1 MGKNNF
7 KIISASAG
15 SGKTYNLVHEYLKI
29 LLEDPSDNTFRHS
42 LALTFTNKSVNS
54 MKSRILETLFLLSI
68 ESNDAKSY
76 SDDFC
81 KFFDISKQELASRS
95 MLILKKIF
103 LEYGSFSVITLDKF
117 THRLVRT
124 FYREFNLPFGF
135 EVSLDSESLIEET
148 IDSIIDEIGIDGL
161 ISKYLLDFSLQKINN
176 DKDWDVEIDLKEFI
190 PILFNEND
198 RIPVNY
204 IKKRNTKKLKS
215 DRVLLSNY
223 LKNEKLK
230 VLKNSREALNFL
242 ESLDL
247 RANDFTQNRVHKY
260 FENISKGSFTTK
272 YFKQL
277 ESSLSGEKP
286 IYNSSLTEE
295 KKVLIDN
302 NKDKIEYYFFCVKKS
317 VTQILLIQRTL
328 ASWTPR
334 FLLQLMED
342 RLEKIQ
348 NEKKIRINSDFN
360 KKINL
365 LVKNE
370 PAPFIY
376 ERLGSR
382 YQHYFLDEFQDTST
396 LQWNNLIPLISNSV
410 EGESLSGKKGSLFLV
425 GDPKQSIYR
434 WRGGD
439 MNQFIDLV
447 NNIKNP
453 FQISA
458 SQDILKINYRSLKEI
473 VNFNKGLFQI
483 ISNSFENK
491 YYRKLYGESSRQKYI
506 YEGGYVN
513 VQAISNVGTKG
524 ITTLQYISKTVD
536 ITKKLIRDGYDQTD
550 IAILVRKKEQAKE
563 IGIELIKE
571 GFNISSSESMLVN
584 HSNKVQLIIAILYL
598 SSNPNSSR
606 HHKTVFDI
614 LYELSDSNINDYHH
628 FAVNNL
634 NVKTSIFFSH
644 LENKFGLKFDLEKI
658 KSKTIADAVDHV
670 LIRLSIFDMD
680 DIYISS
686 FLEDVL
692 EYSKLSAASIDSY
705 LNHWESI
712 SSKLRIAT
720 SESNESIKLMTIHK
734 AKGLEFPIVILPFMD
749 SLIYPNV
756 IEKIWFPFKDK
767 NLKNVGWGW
776 FNFSNEIE
784 TYGEEGNELHKSYR
798 LNQKLDAFNVLYVA
812 LTRAVEAM
820 FIITKEVDE
829 GENTYAHLLKKYIL
843 SEVDSFNSKT
853 PFIRGK
859 LLIRANKNRNFIG
872 KSGEKNNYSLPLNLN
887 WKQHFVLD
895 SIKNKNFNS
904 SQVKGILIHNLL
916 AQIITS
922 DMVAGVV
929 QNAIDDKIIS
939 IKTKS
944 IIEKSLRKV
953 VTHTQL
959 KSLYNGED
967 KVLCEE
973 DLLVPNGPTLRPDR
987 INIKKSGGV
996 CIIDYKTGTPKKTD
1010 ESQILSYSTVL
1021 NNMGYFDI
1029 ENILVYIGDK
1039 VQVLKIK
1046 KTKF

>member
-1 MGKNNF
+1 MGKNHF
-7 KIISASAG
+7 KIINASAG

-29 LLEDPSDNTFRHS
+29 LLEDPSDNTFKHT

-68 ESNDAKSY
+68 ESNDSKSY

-81 KFFDISKQELASRS
+81 KFFNISKKELALRS

-103 LEYGSFSVITLDKF
+103 LEYGAFSVITLDKF

-148 IDSIIDEIGIDGL
+148 IDSIIDEIGIDRL

-176 DKDWDVEIDLKEFI
+176 DKNWDVEIDLKEFVHL
-190 PILFNEND
+190 LFNEND
-198 RIPVNY
+198 RIPLNY
-204 IKKRNTKKLKS
+204 IRKRNTKILEADKI
-215 DRVLLSNY
+215 LLSKL

-230 VLKNSREALNFL
+230 VLKNAREALNFL

-247 RANDFTQNRVHKY
+247 KANDFTQKRVHKY
-260 FENISKGSFTTK
+260 FENISKGSLTTK
-272 YFKQL
+272 YFEQL
-277 ESSLSGEKP
+277 EFSFSGKKPLYNFSLS
-286 IYNSSLTEE
+286 EE
-295 KKVLIDN
+295 KKVLIDK
-302 NKDKIEYYFFCVKKS
+302 NKDKIEYYFFSVKKS
-317 VTQILLIQRTL
+317 ITQILLIQRTL

-334 FLLQLMED
+334 LLLQLMED
-342 RLEKIQ
+342 RSERIQ

-365 LVKNE
+365 LVNDE
-370 PAPFIY
+370 PTPFIY
-376 ERLGSR
+376 ERLGVR
-382 YQHYFLDEFQDTST
+382 YQNYFLDEFQDTST

-410 EGESLSGKKGSLFLV
+410 EGESLSGEKGSLFLV

-458 SQDILKINYRSLKEI
+458 SQETLKTNYRSFKEI
-473 VNFNKGLFQI
+473 VDFNKGLFQI

-491 YYRKLYGESSRQKYI
+491 YYRRLYGESSWQKHI

-513 VQAISNVGTKG
+513 IQAISKEG
-524 ITTLQYISKTVD
+524 IKETTTPQYIFKTVE
-536 ITKKLIRDGYDQTD
+536 IIKKLVKDGYDQTD
-550 IAILVRKKEQAKE
+550 IAILVRKKEQATE
-563 IGIELIKE
+563 IGNELIKE

-584 HSNKVQLIIAILYL
+584 HSIKVQLIIAILYL

-606 HHKTVFDI
+606 QHKTIFDI
-614 LYELSDSNINDYHH
+614 LCELSDNKIKNYHQ

-634 NVKTSIFFSH
+634 NVKTSIFFSQ
-644 LENKFGLKFDLEKI
+644 LESNFGLKLDLEKI
-658 KSKTIADAVDHV
+658 KSKTILDAVDYI
-670 LIRLSIFDMD
+670 LISLSNFDTD
-680 DIYISS
+680 DIYLSS

-692 EYSKLSAASIDSY
+692 EFSKSFAASIDSY
-705 LNHWESI
+705 LSHWELQSAR
-712 SSKLRIAT
+712 LRIAT
-720 SESNESIKLMTIHK
+720 SETNESIKLMTIHK
-734 AKGLEFPIVILPFMD
+734 AKGLEFSVVILPFMD
-749 SLIYPNV
+749 SPIHPNI
-756 IEKIWFPFKDK
+756 IEKIWYPFKDK
-767 NLKNVGWGW
+767 NLKNIGWGW
-776 FNFSNEIE
+776 FNFSNEIQH
-784 TYGEEGNELHKSYR
+784 YGKEGNDLHKSYR
-798 LNQKLDAFNVLYVA
+798 LSQKLDALNVLYVA

-829 GENTYAHLLKKYIL
+829 GENTYAHLLKKYIM
-843 SEVDSFNSKT
+843 SQGDSFNSKT
-853 PFIRGK
+853 PFIRGE
-859 LLIRANKNRNFIG
+859 LLIKANNNRELIENSEIKDHHSLQLNF
-872 KSGEKNNYSLPLNLN
+872 N
-887 WKQHFVLD
+887 WKQHFVLN
-895 SIKNKNFNS
+895 SIKKKNFKS
-904 SQVKGILIHNLL
+904 PQEKGVLIHDLL

-922 DMVAGVV
+922 DMVAGIL
-929 QNAIDDKIIS
+929 QKAIDDKILP
-939 IKTKS
+939 IKIKDFVEKS
-944 IIEKSLRKV
+944 IRKV
-953 VTHTQL
+953 VTHVEL

-987 INIKKSGGV
+987 INIKKSGAV
-996 CIIDYKTGTPKKTD
+996 CVIDYKTGTPKKTD
-1010 ESQILSYSTVL
+1010 QSQILSYSTVL

-1029 ENILVYIGDK
+1029 ENILVYINDK
-1039 VQVLKIK
+1039 VQILKI
-1046 KTKF
+1046 